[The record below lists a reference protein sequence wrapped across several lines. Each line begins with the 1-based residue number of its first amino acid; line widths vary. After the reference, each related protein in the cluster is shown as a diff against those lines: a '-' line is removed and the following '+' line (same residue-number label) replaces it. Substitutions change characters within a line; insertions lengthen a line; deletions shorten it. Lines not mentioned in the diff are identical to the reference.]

1 MSWSLFRPTPV
12 ASKKKISRLCDRSPT
27 WSFCLT
33 LIGSH
38 WGAAK
43 SLHDLNIKKLV
54 RHRQELKRRS
64 FFESSQSA
72 RLLKV
77 HPFKVRPW
85 RVNKSMA
92 SQQVLA
98 ARCIHARNIL
108 SRILSSRGA
117 CMVLCSLSGAGEAHG
132 IIHSHSSPR
141 YLC

>member
-1 MSWSLFRPTPV
+1 MGRWEESGRVWWSRV
-12 ASKKKISRLCDRSPT
+12 VEKGRRSKRVKVSPT

-64 FFESSQSA
+64 FFESSQSG

-77 HPFKVRPW
+77 HPFKVYPW

-98 ARCIHARNIL
+98 ARYICTRYIP
-108 SRILSSRGA
+108 SRTLSSRGA
-117 CMVLCSLSGAGEAHG
+117 CMVLCSLSGTGEAYG
-132 IIHSHSSPR
+132 IIQVKVI
-141 YLC
+141 